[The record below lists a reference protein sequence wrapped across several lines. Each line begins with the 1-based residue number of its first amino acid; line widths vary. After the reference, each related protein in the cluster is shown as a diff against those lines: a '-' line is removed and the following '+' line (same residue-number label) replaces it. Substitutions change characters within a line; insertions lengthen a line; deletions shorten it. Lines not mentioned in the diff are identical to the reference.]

1 MTPGASAAG
10 NGGVRWRSVPAKR
23 WITPR
28 RVAFVLLVVAVL
40 FAARSCQQSQIR
52 VSQERAVSV
61 ARGEV
66 DFKPTQTQVRL
77 VRQGLNSH
85 PYWAVSLSIP
95 RPAEQGEPG
104 PAQDS
109 EYRRLA
115 VVRVDANTGKVV
127 AVTYPNRP
135 SGAADTARHGL
146 PGVVRNRGRSSATP
160 GH

>member
-1 MTPGASAAG
+1 MAPGASAAG
-10 NGGVRWRSVPAKR
+10 NGGVRWRAVPARR

-52 VSQERAVSV
+52 VSQDRAIAL

-66 DFKPTQTQVRL
+66 GFQPTQTQVRL

-95 RPAEQGEPG
+95 RRGAAGQSAPSGDDG
-104 PAQDS
+104 
-109 EYRRLA
+109 YRRLA

-127 AVTYPNRP
+127 AVTYPKRP
-135 SGAADTARHGL
+135 SGG
-146 PGVVRNRGRSSATP
+146 
-160 GH
+160 